1 MANMKA
7 AVVREAGQAP
17 VYGDFPDPVPAR
29 GRAVIRVA
37 ACSISHVTKS
47 RASGTHYSFR
57 GELPFVP
64 GIDGTGIVDGGER
77 VYFFLP
83 EPPFGGMAQLCL
95 VDDRHWVGLPKG
107 LDEKLAAAI
116 AIPGMS
122 SWAAL
127 RERARLRE
135 GETVLINGA
144 TGTSGRLA
152 IQIAKHLGARKVI
165 ATGRRLSD
173 DLRALGADT
182 LLQLVEDRDS
192 LEQAFNKVFRDG
204 VDVILDYL
212 WGMSAETLMIAAA
225 KTAPEGVPIR
235 YVEIGSISG
244 RDINLPSA
252 VLRSSSL
259 QLMGSGFASVPLP
272 RLQEAVKGVL
282 QAATS
287 AGFKAAI
294 KAVPLAD
301 VGRVWAATD
310 GDARIVLVP

>member
-1 MANMKA
+1 
-7 AVVREAGQAP
+7 V
-17 VYGDFPDPVPAR
+17 
-29 GRAVIRVA
+29 
-37 ACSISHVTKS
+37 
-47 RASGTHYSFR
+47 
-57 GELPFVP
+57 L
-64 GIDGTGIVDGGER
+64 
-77 VYFFLP
+77 L
-83 EPPFGGMAQLCL
+83 L
-95 VDDRHWVGLPKG
+95 
-107 LDEKLAAAI
+107 LAAAI

-127 RERARLRE
+127 RERARLRA

-282 QAATS
+282 QAAPS

-310 GDARIVLVP
+310 SDARIVLVP